1 MRKATWILCIL
12 PLFAGCYYEDHVPIE
27 MVSMNKSQPLGTEKS
42 LDAMV
47 RFDVGSLEISQDAD
61 ASSLYSLDLYYD
73 KASYIPDIQYDS
85 AFAGDEG
92 RFSFG
97 LESTHKV
104 GIRKERHN
112 NRLRLAFTNSIPLKL
127 RVTAGVGES
136 RLSLSE
142 IKLAQMDF
150 QSGVGEAKITAYEP
164 NSIQCE
170 YIRLKNGV
178 GSIEAV
184 GLGNLNFREF
194 EFEGGVGGAD
204 LEFTGDWRQ
213 NANIRI
219 TVGIGGVNVRIPR
232 EIGVQVEAEKHFFSG
247 VHLED
252 FNQRGSVHYSKNYDS
267 ADVRISVRVTTGI
280 GGLRI
285 TWI

>member
-1 MRKATWILCIL
+1 MKKAPWILCIL
-12 PLFAGCYYEDHVPIE
+12 PLFAACIYEDHIPIE
-27 MVSMNKSQPLGTEKS
+27 MVSMNQSQPLGTEKS
-42 LDAMV
+42 LEATV
-47 RFDVGSLEISQDAD
+47 RFDVGSLEISQESDA
-61 ASSLYSLDLYYD
+61 ASLYSLDLYYD
-73 KASYIPDIQYDS
+73 KASYMPDIQYDS
-85 AFAGDEG
+85 AFAGEEG

-112 NRLRLAFTNSIPLKL
+112 NRLRLAFTESIPLKL
-127 RVTAGVGES
+127 QVTAGVGES
-136 RLSLSE
+136 RLSLSK

-150 QSGVGEAKITAYEP
+150 QSGMGEAKIKAYEP
-164 NSIQCE
+164 NPIQCE

-194 EFEGGVGGAD
+194 EFEGGIGGAD
-204 LEFTGDWRQ
+204 LEFTGDWKQ

-219 TVGIGGVNVRIPR
+219 TVGIGGVNIRMPR
-232 EIGVQVEAEKHFFSG
+232 EIGARVEAEKHFLSG
-247 VHLED
+247 VHLEGFSKRD
-252 FNQRGSVHYSKNYDS
+252 SVYYSNNYDS
-267 ADVRISVRVTTGI
+267 AAIRISIRVTTGI
-280 GGLRI
+280 GEFRI